1 MKHRTIGLLA
11 AAGLAFAIS
20 SGDQARAATLDE
32 IFQAQAEI
40 VRLAQASQDRVDTL
54 SEETSRL
61 LEQYKAVLKEID
73 GLRVYNAQLQRQI
86 DSQNREM
93 QEITA
98 SIERVTLIERQ
109 ITPLMMRMVEGLE
122 QFIEL
127 DMPFLLDE
135 RRERIATLRD
145 MMDRADVSPSE
156 KFRRVFEAYQI
167 ENEYGRTIEA
177 TNDVLPVAGSER
189 TVQVLRIGRIALLYQ
204 TEDGSVS
211 GFWNKDTG
219 QWQELD
225 DEYASSISE
234 GIRIASNQTSPN
246 LIRIPIPAPE

>member
-1 MKHRTIGLLA
+1 MKNRTVGLIA
-11 AAGLAFAIS
+11 ATGLIAAFSFGGQAG
-20 SGDQARAATLDE
+20 AATLDE

-54 SEETSRL
+54 SDETSRL

-73 GLRVYNAQLQRQI
+73 GLRVYNSQLQRQI

-93 QEITA
+93 QEITD

-109 ITPLMMRMVEGLE
+109 ITPLMMRMVDGLE

-127 DMPFLLDE
+127 DMPFLVEE
-135 RRERIATLRD
+135 RRDRIATLRE

-177 TNDVLPVAGSER
+177 TSDVLPVEGAER
-189 TVQVLRIGRIALLYQ
+189 TVNVLRIGRIALLYQ
-204 TEDGSVS
+204 TEDGSIS

-219 QWQELD
+219 QWEVLG
-225 DEYASSISE
+225 DEYRSPIAE

-246 LIRIPIPAPE
+246 LIRIPITAPE